1 MKCLK
6 GKLNIERNAWKILI
20 DFENYEQDKD
30 IIPRNLMKEKK
41 DFLESQR
48 KKLCFEVIN
57 DCKIFEENIDEK
69 DFSAKIFYLKLK
81 ADYLRYYGETASE
94 EEFEKYKDTCR
105 EAYENAFQLCKQFL
119 EPTDLLYLS
128 VTLNYSVF
136 LYTLTDE
143 TSNAYNIANDTYK
156 QAIVK
161 LLPEKKNPE
170 VENILKSIEENIE
183 FSASINP
190 RVKRCLDEIHQEQN
204 ERSRRPTVSTP
215 WDKVFREFSIAKS
228 NERTSKNTIKGNEQ
242 CLKMVFAIHMS
253 GLKIIL

>member
-1 MKCLK
+1 MSLKKEDLKYLINTCLSLELYDEAYDYSQQLKKICNNIFDEEERNLYMKCLK

-41 DFLESQR
+41 YFLESQL

-57 DCKIFEENIDEK
+57 DCKIFEENLDEK

-170 VENILKSIEENIE
+170 VENILKSIEENIT
-183 FSASINP
+183 IW
-190 RVKRCLDEIHQEQN
+190 RIEISEYN
-204 ERSRRPTVSTP
+204 
-215 WDKVFREFSIAKS
+215 
-228 NERTSKNTIKGNEQ
+228 N
-242 CLKMVFAIHMS
+242 
-253 GLKIIL
+253 